1 MNQTSEVLMEQKSLY
16 DSEYILI
23 DSDVSCKSSYSKIS
37 DEILPI
43 NNPVAIQPPEDSHSI
58 NYTINSP
65 LSLKSLTK
73 NAIKPSKLL
82 KKKQTK
88 AVLFKASLSL
98 AESFQDPVIDSHI
111 FNVGDI
117 SAIEGKSIVVSNS
130 PENTNFNNSFITEQG
145 DFAMFSLDGPN
156 FDKEQASLNLKEF
169 LAVFLNK
176 SIMFVK
182 EKEGKSHGVLLD
194 NLIIIRNIIK
204 TCNEKSEV
212 QRFLS
217 KYVIALLKE
226 NLSKNEEFASFFPF
240 NEIEYAKQMCDYVKS
255 VEINGLVGNYVAKF
269 DVDLLKASFRE
280 EAISFLFRVKNF
292 EEKQNLMNIL
302 MNTSPDFH

>member
-1 MNQTSEVLMEQKSLY
+1 MNQTSEVLIEQKSLY

-23 DSDVSCKSSYSKIS
+23 DSEASCKSSYSKIS
-37 DEILPI
+37 DELVAI
-43 NNPVAIQPPEDSHSI
+43 NNPAPIQPNEDSHSI

-65 LSLKSLTK
+65 LSLKSLPK
-73 NAIKPSKLL
+73 KAIKPSKLL

-111 FNVGDI
+111 FNLGDI
-117 SAIEGKSIVVSNS
+117 SAIEGKSIIVSNS
-130 PENTNFNNSFITEQG
+130 PENTNLNNSFLTEQ
-145 DFAMFSLDGPN
+145 DFAMFSLDVPN
-156 FDKEQASLNLKEF
+156 FDKEQAMLNLKEF

-176 SIMFVK
+176 CIEFVK
-182 EKEGKSHGVLLD
+182 EKEGKSNGILLD

-204 TCNEKSEV
+204 MCSEKSEV
-212 QRFLS
+212 QKFLS

-226 NLSKNEEFASFFPF
+226 NLSKNEEFVSFFPF
-240 NEIEYAKQMCDYVKS
+240 NEIEYAKQLCDYVKN
-255 VEINGLVGNYVAKF
+255 VEINGFGGNYVARF
-269 DVDLLKASFRE
+269 DVDLIKASFRE

-302 MNTSPDFH
+302 MNTSPDFQ